1 LQLLKGGDFIMNVL
15 TKTGF
20 KRPIYSELLNEQ
32 IARVKA
38 LFGEDIDTSELTVLG
53 KFIRLNVFEI
63 SKLYEELELVY
74 YSRFPNTAIGTSLDR
89 LCVFN
94 GISRNPA
101 KAAVHIIDVYG
112 KAGKTIKAGELIV
125 GTLEN
130 VSFYIINDIKLE
142 EKNING
148 EVTGYA
154 RTFFE
159 CTETGAIGN
168 VPVGSINRIINPH
181 SYVDL
186 IEHIE
191 IYSLG
196 EETESDV
203 SLRKRF
209 SKTISAVGSG
219 TIDSIYSAV
228 LAVTGVTGCFIIEN
242 NTNDTVDGRPPKSFE
257 CYVLGGNS
265 IDIANA
271 IFNKTP
277 IGIQTISTA
286 NDSYKEQVHLQDI
299 SGTEHIIN
307 FSRTKEKRIYLKI
320 TLKVDNYFNESDIKA
335 IKNNIINHFAALSN
349 GEDVIYS
356 SIFSLIH
363 KIKSVISSSVELS
376 NDNKNFANN
385 DIVIKGSEVA
395 RTNENCINIEVTNY
409 VDRQ

>member
-1 LQLLKGGDFIMNVL
+1 VAILSMNVL
-15 TKTGF
+15 TETGF
-20 KRPIYSELLNEQ
+20 KRPIYSELLSEQ
-32 IARVKA
+32 ITRAKA

-53 KFIRLNVFEI
+53 KFIRLNVFDI

-74 YSRFPNTAIGTSLDR
+74 YSRFPNTALGKSLDR
-89 LCVFN
+89 LCIFN

-101 KAAVHIIDVYG
+101 KAAIHTIDVYG
-112 KAGKTIKAGELIV
+112 EVGKTIKAGELIV

-130 VSFYIINDIKLE
+130 VSFYIINDTKLE
-142 EKNING
+142 KKDING
-148 EVTGYA
+148 EITGYA

-159 CTETGAIGN
+159 CTETGIIGN
-168 VPVGSINRIINPH
+168 VPVGSINKIINPH
-181 SYVDL
+181 SYVDS

-191 IYSLG
+191 VYSLG
-196 EETESDV
+196 EEIESDV

-209 SKTISAVGSG
+209 SKTISAIGSG

-228 LAVTGVTGCFIIEN
+228 LAVTGVSGCFIIKNDTN
-242 NTNDTVDGRPPKSFE
+242 NTVDGRPPKSFE
-257 CYVLGGNS
+257 CYVLGGDS
-265 IDIANA
+265 IAIANA

-277 IGIQTISTA
+277 IGIQTVSTA
-286 NDSYKEQVHLQDI
+286 HDSYKEQIRLQDI

-320 TLKVDNYFNESDIKA
+320 AIKVDNYFNESDINA
-335 IKNNIINHFAALSN
+335 IKNNITNHFATLSN

-356 SIFSLIH
+356 NIFSLIH

-376 NDNKNFANN
+376 SDNKNFTNN
-385 DIVIKGSEVA
+385 DIIIKGSEVA
-395 RTNENCINIEVTNY
+395 RTNENCINIEVTDY